1 MTTKKMIL
9 IFGGVV
15 VTVGL
20 LVVIF
25 VGGIVGFAIYQVG
38 NSYAAVEAR
47 QFLRTND
54 KLKQDIGEVKDFGR
68 IVTGSINI
76 QNDNS
81 TATLH
86 FKVIGERKTVSA
98 SVNLTSFQGQWRVS
112 SASYTNDRD
121 QTVNLLD
128 PYESKR
134 QLPLLIA

>member
-1 MTTKKMIL
+1 MTTKKMLL

-20 LVVIF
+20 IVVIF
-25 VGGIVGFAIYQVG
+25 VGGIGGFAIYQVG
-38 NSYAAVEAR
+38 NSDAADEAR
-47 QFLRTND
+47 QFLRNND
-54 KLKQDIGEVKDFGR
+54 KLKQEIGEVKDFGS
-68 IVTGSINI
+68 IVTGNINI

-86 FKVIGERKTVSA
+86 FKVIGDRKTVNA
-98 SVNLTSFQGQWRVS
+98 SVNLTSFQGKWRVS
-112 SASYTNDRD
+112 SAAYTNDRD